1 MCKESCVIK
10 SKWGFLSPSE
20 PRLCNPDQT
29 LLTTTVPKQGPD
41 PHVSLLLLPHASMFS
56 FPRSKKAMSPLNTGV
71 EFLCLFQILGQREQL
86 QF

>member
-10 SKWGFLSPSE
+10 SNWGFLSPSE

-29 LLTTTVPKQGPD
+29 LLTTAVPKQGPD
-41 PHVSLLLLPHASMFS
+41 PHISLLLLPHASMFS
-56 FPRSKKAMSPLNTGV
+56 FPRRKKATSPLNPRV
-71 EFLCLFQILGQREQL
+71 AFLCLFQILGQCEQL